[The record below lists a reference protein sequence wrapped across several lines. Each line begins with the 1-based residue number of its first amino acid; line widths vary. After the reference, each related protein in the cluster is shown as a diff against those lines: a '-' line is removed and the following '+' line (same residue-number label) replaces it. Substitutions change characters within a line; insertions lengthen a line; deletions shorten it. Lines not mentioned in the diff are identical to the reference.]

1 MNRRNYYFTF
11 LLLLLLSFG
20 SLLFL
25 NKGKF
30 SKFVVLVKGE
40 EDVEIIE
47 DLTDTE
53 EGFLENKEEEVETTE
68 EIVEPILDDK
78 TESKTEE
85 ENVGTVKTD
94 NTVESKEVSEENMLG
109 VLPDENQIA
118 DVKLFSPSLK
128 SLGAGINAT
137 PTFRIEFRVYNR
149 NLGTLSVEEAL
160 SASNITLLEN
170 NIPFPLD
177 FVSAGDYY
185 VATPSVT
192 VGPEYNFGNFAKIDG
207 YNLYMQCYDASR
219 PWIKLRFPAIFK
231 STDNFKCTVT
241 YIDWLYNLG
250 VMKVLVDDDG
260 NDVLLK
266 AEDEIDYFIA
276 SLVDLKDNRVYTDTM
291 TCGSEDDPFSLKTA
305 TFKNLSSS
313 QGYVLTELPKDGYRF
328 LGCTKILCVAPASMG
343 DLPPL
348 FKELRFDLS
357 DFQGGDDCFSSCY
370 NQIISQSYLEVVKS
384 NDSLKDGIR
393 PDSDVGF
400 VLTVTAPSDNKDG
413 NFVSKNVIV
422 YDKTSPGFT
431 YKTGTW
437 KVTSSRRGILN
448 IPEPL
453 YNDTDWA
460 QWSIGDMVEGEIVTL
475 EYIAHASADLQ
486 PGVYEDIAYV
496 KGVSIVGN
504 EVLGNVSTGST
515 SEFVGTE
522 VKILGATVSS
532 DSNISES
539 TVSLPKTGANSYL
552 TLLGLLSF
560 IFGLG
565 VLIKDRKL
573 CFN

>member
-1 MNRRNYYFTF
+1 
-11 LLLLLLSFG
+11 
-20 SLLFL
+20 
-25 NKGKF
+25 
-30 SKFVVLVKGE
+30 
-40 EDVEIIE
+40 
-47 DLTDTE
+47 
-53 EGFLENKEEEVETTE
+53 
-68 EIVEPILDDK
+68 
-78 TESKTEE
+78 
-85 ENVGTVKTD
+85 
-94 NTVESKEVSEENMLG
+94 
-109 VLPDENQIA
+109 
-118 DVKLFSPSLK
+118 
-128 SLGAGINAT
+128 
-137 PTFRIEFRVYNR
+137 
-149 NLGTLSVEEAL
+149 
-160 SASNITLLEN
+160 
-170 NIPFPLD
+170 
-177 FVSAGDYY
+177 
-185 VATPSVT
+185 
-192 VGPEYNFGNFAKIDG
+192 
-207 YNLYMQCYDASR
+207 
-219 PWIKLRFPAIFK
+219 
-231 STDNFKCTVT
+231 
-241 YIDWLYNLG
+241 
-250 VMKVLVDDDG
+250 
-260 NDVLLK
+260 
-266 AEDEIDYFIA
+266 
-276 SLVDLKDNRVYTDTM
+276 
-291 TCGSEDDPFSLKTA
+291 
-305 TFKNLSSS
+305 
-313 QGYVLTELPKDGYRF
+313 
-328 LGCTKILCVAPASMG
+328 MG